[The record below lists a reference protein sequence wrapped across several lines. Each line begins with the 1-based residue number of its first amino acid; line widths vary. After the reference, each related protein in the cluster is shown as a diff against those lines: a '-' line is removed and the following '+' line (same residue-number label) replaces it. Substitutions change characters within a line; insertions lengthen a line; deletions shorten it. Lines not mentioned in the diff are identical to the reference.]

1 MSRSR
6 PAVVL
11 FASFSLLA
19 GASAALAEPGHGKDG
34 NPHRQAPHE
43 NHAGHGDKRQA
54 QGHGDHDTGLYSG
67 YRGDY
72 RYPSRIDEERIRRV
86 LDDNR
91 SYWNPGAALPPGI
104 QKRLAR
110 GKPLP
115 PGIATRL
122 DGRLYG
128 RLPYY
133 DGYEWMQAG
142 TELILVGVATGVIH
156 EVVHDIFH

>member
-19 GASAALAEPGHGKDG
+19 GASAALAEPGHGKGG

-43 NHAGHGDKRQA
+43 NHAGHGDKRQM
-54 QGHGDHDTGLYSG
+54 QGHGDHDPGRYSG

-72 RYPSRIDEERIRRV
+72 LYPGRIDEERIRRV

-91 SYWNPGAALPPGI
+91 GYWNPGAALPPGI